1 MGRRRTFWS
10 LALLCA
16 VGSGLLSGCSLGP
29 ESGGHSQS
37 TPARQTA
44 VAIEGQEKGRGYF
57 LRECGACH
65 RHFWPQERSVAQWQT
80 ILAKK
85 KTKVSLTGVQFQ
97 QLSDYVIQASARAS
111 VQP

>member
-1 MGRRRTFWS
+1 MERRRTFWR
-10 LALLCA
+10 LALLCV
-16 VGSGLLSGCSLGP
+16 VGSGLLSGCSLGS
-29 ESGGHSQS
+29 ESGVQPQS
-37 TPARQTA
+37 TATRQTA

-85 KTKVSLTGVQFQ
+85 KNKVSLTGAQFQ